1 VHSPLSSPDP
11 GREVLIC
18 GPDDPIRALPA
29 LLVALQQVA
38 AMLVG
43 VVTPVLLL
51 AGALKFAAADT
62 AYLVSM
68 ALLAAA
74 IGTFLQSLRWGPL
87 GSGLLSVT
95 GTSATFI
102 GPLVQAGKTGGP
114 ALMFGMSLAGALVP
128 LALALGVPWLRRAF
142 PPLVSGVVVLLI
154 GLSLLPKAMPGIA
167 AAAAPGAPPWSG
179 GAVALLVIA
188 VVLAV
193 QARGGR
199 WARLSGILCGVGA
212 GYLGCALGGWLRPPP
227 PGSGW
232 IALPQLGRF
241 GFAFRWELLAPFAF
255 LYVFTMLEAVG
266 VMTAT
271 AGLSGLETEGP
282 SHDRRLRG
290 GLLADGVASSLAA
303 LIGSF
308 PNITY
313 AQNNGVI
320 QMTGVASRRVGRAM
334 ALVLAVLGLFPGVG
348 RWLTA
353 MPPPVLGGMAL
364 LLFGLVAVSG
374 LRLMLGPGLG
384 QREALIIAVS
394 IGLGL
399 AVPSQPEWVAQLP
412 AALRAIL
419 ESGICAGGLSA
430 LILNLALPR
439 RAGSKTAPARRSA
452 QAESPAAAGRV
463 GAPEAP

>member
-1 VHSPLSSPDP
+1 MNSALSSPDADR
-11 GREVLIC
+11 GALVY
-18 GPDDPIRALPA
+18 GPDDPIPAVPA

-43 VVTPVLLL
+43 VVTPVLIL
-51 AGALKFAAADT
+51 ASALRFAAAET

-68 ALLAAA
+68 ALVAAA
-74 IGTFLQSLRWGPL
+74 IGTFLQSLRWGPM

-102 GPLVQAGKTGGP
+102 GPLVQAGKSGGL
-114 ALMFGMSLAGALVP
+114 ALMFGMSLAGAMVP

-154 GLSLLPKAMPGIA
+154 GLSLLPKAMPGIV
-167 AAAAPGAPPWSG
+167 AAAAPGAPSWSG
-179 GAVALLVIA
+179 GAIALLVIA
-188 VVLAV
+188 VVVAV
-193 QARGGR
+193 QASGRR

-212 GYLGCALGGWLRPPP
+212 GYLACALGGWLQAPP
-227 PGSGW
+227 PGSAW
-232 IALPQLGRF
+232 VALPQFGRF

-271 AGLSGLETEGP
+271 ARLSGLETEG
-282 SHDRRLRG
+282 SAHDRRLRG

-334 ALVLAVLGLFPGVG
+334 ALVLASLGLFPGVG

-394 IGLGL
+394 LGLGL
-399 AVPSQPEWVAQLP
+399 AVPSQPEWVAKLP
-412 AALRAIL
+412 ASLRPIL
-419 ESGICAGGLSA
+419 ESGVCAGGLA
-430 LILNLALPR
+430 GLVLNLALPGGPR
-439 RAGSKTAPARRSA
+439 RPQTEGARTGPVRG
-452 QAESPAAAGRV
+452 AAAR
-463 GAPEAP
+463 AEPAN

>member
-1 VHSPLSSPDP
+1 LVY
-11 GREVLIC
+11 
-18 GPDDPIRALPA
+18 GPDDSIPAIPA

-43 VVTPVLLL
+43 VVTPVLIL
-51 AGALKFAAADT
+51 AGILKFAPADS

-68 ALLAAA
+68 ALIAAA
-74 IGTFLQSLRWGPL
+74 LGTFLQSLRWGPL

-102 GPLVQAGKTGGP
+102 SPLVQAGRTGGL
-114 ALMFGMSLAGALVP
+114 ALMFGMSLAGAMVP

-142 PPLVSGVVVLLI
+142 PPLVSGIVVLLI
-154 GLSLLPKAMPGIA
+154 GLSLLPKAMPGII

-188 VVLAV
+188 VVVAV
-193 QARGGR
+193 QASGR
-199 WARLSGILCGVGA
+199 PWARLSGILCGVGA
-212 GYLGCALGGWLRPPP
+212 GYLGCAVGGWLPAP
-227 PGSGW
+227 PGGSAW
-232 IALPQLGRF
+232 IALPQLGRY
-241 GFAFRWELLAPFAF
+241 GFSFRWELLAPFAF

-271 AGLSGLETEGP
+271 ARLSGLDTEGAA
-282 SHDRRLRG
+282 HDVRLRG
-290 GLLADGVASSLAA
+290 GLMADGVASSLAA

-334 ALVLAVLGLFPGVG
+334 ALVLALLGLFPWVG

-374 LRLMLGPGLG
+374 LRLIAGSGVG

-394 IGLGL
+394 LGLGL
-399 AVPSQPEWVAQLP
+399 AVPSQPDWVSKLP
-412 AALRAIL
+412 AALRPIL
-419 ESGICAGGLSA
+419 ESGVCAGGLA
-430 LILNLALPR
+430 GLVLNLVLPSGPGGPQR
-439 RAGSKTAPARRSA
+439 NAVRPEPFTGTVERADPAN
-452 QAESPAAAGRV
+452 
-463 GAPEAP
+463 